1 MYHRLNG
8 LNGRN
13 VLPHTSRSWK
23 SEMKMLALLIL
34 SEAYDGESVSCFS
47 PSFLGFAPSLAF
59 LGF

>member
-1 MYHRLNG
+1 
-8 LNGRN
+8 
-13 VLPHTSRSWK
+13 
-23 SEMKMLALLIL
+23 MKMLALLIL